1 MFKNSATPFR
11 SPYDF
16 MSFEDEVILLDED
29 AGIWVVVDNEPAIYG
44 DDSGDDM
51 VGLTWRGDGD
61 AEGVLDIPLDVTVQV
76 RRPLALA
83 T

>member
-1 MFKNSATPFR
+1 
-11 SPYDF
+11 
-16 MSFEDEVILLDED
+16 
-29 AGIWVVVDNEPAIYG
+29 
-44 DDSGDDM
+44 M

>member
-1 MFKNSATPFR
+1 MLFR
-11 SPYDF
+11 S
-16 MSFEDEVILLDED
+16 
-29 AGIWVVVDNEPAIYG
+29 VDNEPAIYG